1 MFQPDNLRTK
11 KKKKL
16 NQIKKQTRIRKF
28 AELRISVLVK
38 SPNNTDATAVT
49 KVRTLGFIYVSKKSD
64 TARSISGECCKMME
78 KAVCESV

>member
-1 MFQPDNLRTK
+1 
-11 KKKKL
+11 
-16 NQIKKQTRIRKF
+16 
-28 AELRISVLVK
+28 VLVK

-64 TARSISGECCKMME
+64 MARSISGECCKMME